1 MSSRP
6 LALGL
11 EGFDELL
18 GGGRWQLRST
28 SKPSWGAVYVTVL
41 GDESYIV
48 FAEVR
53 LFGQRGR
60 IK

>member
-11 EGFDELL
+11 EGFDGLL

-48 FAEVR
+48 FVEVR
-53 LFGQRGR
+53 LIGQ
-60 IK
+60 